1 MHYTLKESDKEK
13 AEGSNGAGALQQ
25 KLLES
30 RSIVISGEINQELAQ
45 KVITQMILLQSV
57 SNDPIKLYIN
67 SQGGHVEAGDTIH
80 DFIKFIRP
88 EVHVIGTGW
97 VASAGITI
105 FLAAKKEH
113 RYSLPNT
120 RFMIH
125 QPLGGVRG
133 QATDIEIEA
142 REIIRM
148 LDRVNKLIA
157 DATGQPL
164 EKVKKRYRP
173 QLLDVSGRSAGLRHC
188 GQIDYP
194 LRRAEARLSTHAVY
208 VSGGGFALPDLHSLA
223 FYPRLT
229 HDKAARLALFHNRAC
244 LPSQWCYPWRI
255 N

>member
-1 MHYTLKESDKEK
+1 MLPITMNENNDDKK
-13 AEGSNGAGALQQ
+13 SAEGGDAAFIQQ
-25 KLLES
+25 KLLSS

-45 KVITQMILLQSV
+45 KVVTQLILLQSI
-57 SNDPIKLYIN
+57 SDEPIRIYLN

-88 EVHVIGTGW
+88 DVHIIGTGW

-125 QPLGGVRG
+125 QPMGGVRG

-148 LDRVNKLIA
+148 HDRINRLIA

-164 EKVKKRYRP
+164 ERVKKDTDRNFWMSP
-173 QLLDVSGRSAGLRHC
+173 EEALDYGIVGKRITHFDELNAG
-188 GQIDYP
+188 
-194 LRRAEARLSTHAVY
+194 
-208 VSGGGFALPDLHSLA
+208 
-223 FYPRLT
+223 
-229 HDKAARLALFHNRAC
+229 
-244 LPSQWCYPWRI
+244 
-255 N
+255 

>member
-1 MHYTLKESDKEK
+1 MHHTMKNDPEDTSKEETQ
-13 AEGSNGAGALQQ
+13 GSGLLQQ
-25 KLLES
+25 KMLAS
-30 RSIVISGEINQELAQ
+30 RSIIISGEINQALAE
-45 KVITQMILLQSV
+45 KVVTQLILLQSI
-57 SNDPIKLYIN
+57 NNEPIKIYIN

-105 FLAAKKEH
+105 YLAAKKEH

-148 LDRVNKLIA
+148 QERVNKLIA

-164 EKVKKRYRP
+164 EKVKKDSDRNYWMSP
-173 QLLDVSGRSAGLRHC
+173 AQALDYGVVGKLIQHY
-188 GQIDYP
+188 DE
-194 LRRAEARLSTHAVY
+194 LNL
-208 VSGGGFALPDLHSLA
+208 D
-223 FYPRLT
+223 
-229 HDKAARLALFHNRAC
+229 
-244 LPSQWCYPWRI
+244 
-255 N
+255 